1 MEIQGK
7 NESTGTKLYNLL
19 KTMSDNQYV
28 QCPCRVTAVNGNYV
42 DVVPI
47 INDELVNQPL
57 YDVKVQR
64 KETSTAY
71 IYFKVHVGDRGVL
84 RFFDRSIENYTV
96 NGSEE
101 FNEDDRMHDAN
112 DGCFELGFLPD
123 TEAFVYPDDQ
133 EIEIALKNVQFR
145 MSIDAEGNVDILS
158 EKNVNIKITGDVTSE
173 IDGDLISTVKGD
185 VDLTVNGDVTS
196 NVDGDVT
203 STIKGDVSS
212 NIQGNFTSQ
221 ILGNST
227 TIVTGNANLTAPT
240 INTTGL
246 LNQVGN
252 VSIEGNVQIIKGG
265 LTSEKDVVG
274 NGISLSTHTHI
285 DSMGGTTSAPQ

>member
-1 MEIQGK
+1 MELESK
-7 NESTGTKLYNLL
+7 NESVEEKLL
-19 KTMSDNQYV
+19 KLLRTTSDNQYV

-57 YDVKVQR
+57 YDVKIQR

-96 NGSEE
+96 NGSED
-101 FNEDDRMHDAN
+101 FNEDDRIHDAN
-112 DGCFELGFLPD
+112 DGCFEVGFLPD
-123 TEAFVYPDDQ
+123 TESFVYPDDQ
-133 EIEIALKNVQFR
+133 EIEIALKNVKFKI
-145 MSIDAEGNVDILS
+145 SINENGDVDILS
-158 EKNVNIKITGDVTSE
+158 EGNVNLKVTGDVTSQIDGNLISTVSGDADLTVEGDVTSTVNGDVTSE
-173 IDGDLISTVKGD
+173 IDGDLTSTVKG
-185 VDLTVNGDVTS
+185 NQ
-196 NVDGDVT
+196 T
-203 STIKGDVSS
+203 ST
-212 NIQGNFTSQ
+212 

-227 TIVTGNANLTAPT
+227 INVIGNANLTAPT
-240 INTTGL
+240 INTIGL